1 MFWKKEANIQINSYS
16 HHHINSIVNAD
27 MENTLRFT
35 VFYGYSE
42 THRHHESWNLL
53 HLLHQQSSLPWCCV
67 GDYNELTSI
76 DEKVG
81 GVIRSERQMQDFR
94 DAIETCGFIDLGFV
108 GKPFTWCNNRLG
120 STRIWE
126 RLD

>member
-1 MFWKKEANIQINSYS
+1 
-16 HHHINSIVNAD
+16 
-27 MENTLRFT
+27 MEVHGILWFA
-35 VFYGYSE
+35 E

-53 HLLHQQSSLPWCCV
+53 RLLHQQSSLPWCCV

-94 DAIETCGFIDLGFV
+94 DAIDSCGFIDLGFV
-108 GKPFTWCNNRLG
+108 GRTIYLVQQQIGVCYDLG
-120 STRIWE
+120 ET
-126 RLD
+126 